1 VWSGTRCRDLEVAK
15 LNQELQRVQSELKQL
30 YDKRSE
36 GDEKLMA
43 VGSMR
48 KEKELKQLQSECE
61 MLKAEVAR
69 LENENEALQLV
80 GHKQSS
86 RPGHLDLPIAASGH
100 EEQLRDMHDDP
111 RKPEDLASAVPQET
125 KDPELEAELA
135 GSMGSNTIKSSISEL
150 TKSQKL
156 IIENASYFV

>member
-1 VWSGTRCRDLEVAK
+1 MA
-15 LNQELQRVQSELKQL
+15 QELQAAQNELKQL

-48 KEKELKQLQSECE
+48 KDKELKQLQGECGR
-61 MLKAEVAR
+61 LQAEVAR
-69 LENENEALQLV
+69 LQGENEALQLV
-80 GHKQSS
+80 SHKPAS
-86 RPGHLDLPIAASGH
+86 RPAHLDLPIAANEH
-100 EEQLRDMHDDP
+100 EEPLRGGHDDP
-111 RKPEDLASAVPQET
+111 HKSADLEAPVPQEP

-156 IIENASYFV
+156 IIENASLLPHCLDDR